1 VANFS
6 HSHPARH
13 DAGDGKIMASPT
25 FDPAFLRPRTWFDA
39 VWVQPFLQKWR
50 KPFLKHE
57 AQLIELPWLAK
68 HKREKGV
75 SRRGRLLETRSI
87 AREFLEWLFSRSK

>member
-1 VANFS
+1 
-6 HSHPARH
+6 
-13 DAGDGKIMASPT
+13 MASPT
-25 FDPAFLRPRTWFDA
+25 FDPASLRPRTWFDA

-75 SRRGRLLETRSI
+75 SRHGRLLETRSI
-87 AREFLEWLFSRSK
+87 AREFLEWLSHGQNKIPSPSGCPTEVDRLAVK